1 MCSPSLQPCPIKC
14 GIRLSI
20 VGVLFVGS
28 MIAGEHH
35 GSAQEFDELPVPPEN
50 IAAKSEISVTPILQ
64 DRVDEP
70 TTILDE
76 SGVETLVRGPLHEA
90 FAEPI
95 TADPT
100 PGLIIHREPPQEINE
115 LPPNYQPEGDRAIWI
130 SGYWG
135 WDDQRDDFIWIS
147 GVYRVPPD
155 GHRWVPGY
163 WLTIDNGWQWVQG
176 FWVSDSVETLEYFP
190 PPPASLE
197 VGPSSPAPGPE
208 YFYVPGSW
216 SGATS
221 SVQWNPGYWHP
232 IQDDFIWIPSHNVW
246 TPRGCI
252 YVPGYWD
259 RRLPLRGL
267 CFAPVYI
274 PRSSYA
280 VSNWHWQPTVVL
292 NSQVVL
298 HNLFVQPGYNHYVF
312 GDYYGVPHSNS
323 STIPA
328 YLYHQRRG
336 NSDPLISFY
345 TAYNARQGHDLI
357 RWYGSQFAEL
367 SHTPSKRP
375 PHTFPMARDSEK
387 ENRSMHRAS
396 SSDFAYS
403 LNSLSKLDGAPRIA
417 PVSPNINHELRN
429 RDSDRKQLTIDR
441 RTFERKPLEN
451 DRSPSPNRQGNWEVN
466 RQRPLDVPKNVQ
478 SLRLPTLPEKNRGES
493 IAREMLL
500 KRPEPPRNKSA
511 DRMPKMPEPSNP
523 MNQARP
529 ASGARLGT
537 ENLNANP
544 FRSGSLRSDPLR
556 SDPLR
561 SDPLRSDPLR
571 SDPLRSD
578 PLRSDQLRPGPIENR
593 TGTKSIPSLIPRTLD
608 PNRTPQRTIDPN
620 RTSSRPMDPNR
631 TPPKTKDAERSTFS
645 PSRPMTNTPPIR
657 PNLPATP
664 NLLEGRQK
672 GGKTE
677 APRGGQPPA
686 GENSGRE
693 RKKK

>member
-1 MCSPSLQPCPIKC
+1 
-14 GIRLSI
+14 
-20 VGVLFVGS
+20 
-28 MIAGEHH
+28 
-35 GSAQEFDELPVPPEN
+35 
-50 IAAKSEISVTPILQ
+50 
-64 DRVDEP
+64 
-70 TTILDE
+70 
-76 SGVETLVRGPLHEA
+76 
-90 FAEPI
+90 
-95 TADPT
+95 
-100 PGLIIHREPPQEINE
+100 
-115 LPPNYQPEGDRAIWI
+115 
-130 SGYWG
+130 
-135 WDDQRDDFIWIS
+135 
-147 GVYRVPPD
+147 
-155 GHRWVPGY
+155 
-163 WLTIDNGWQWVQG
+163 
-176 FWVSDSVETLEYFP
+176 
-190 PPPASLE
+190 
-197 VGPSSPAPGPE
+197 
-208 YFYVPGSW
+208 
-216 SGATS
+216 
-221 SVQWNPGYWHP
+221 
-232 IQDDFIWIPSHNVW
+232 
-246 TPRGCI
+246 
-252 YVPGYWD
+252 
-259 RRLPLRGL
+259 
-267 CFAPVYI
+267 
-274 PRSSYA
+274 
-280 VSNWHWQPTVVL
+280 
-292 NSQVVL
+292 
-298 HNLFVQPGYNHYVF
+298 
-312 GDYYGVPHSNS
+312 
-323 STIPA
+323 
-328 YLYHQRRG
+328 
-336 NSDPLISFY
+336 
-345 TAYNARQGHDLI
+345 
-357 RWYGSQFAEL
+357 
-367 SHTPSKRP
+367 
-375 PHTFPMARDSEK
+375 
-387 ENRSMHRAS
+387 MHRAS